1 MYRPWHQRLVSGRL
15 KLVHLTRIVALPQ
28 SERAL
33 ADRGTEN
40 ELLGWPPI
48 KEVHVLSNSKKYV
61 ALFDSPSATLPIT
74 RIIMGPGANQKEDYE
89 FVWSVVSHRIP
100 IVISETPFIG

>member
-1 MYRPWHQRLVSGRL
+1 MAPKASQRPI
-15 KLVHLTRIVALPQ
+15 VHLTRIVALPH

-33 ADRGTEN
+33 ADHGAED

-48 KEVHVLSNSKKYV
+48 KEVHVLSNSKKYA

-74 RIIMGPGANQKEDYE
+74 EIIMGPGANQKEDYE

>member
-1 MYRPWHQRLVSGRL
+1 MAPKASQRPI
-15 KLVHLTRIVALPQ
+15 VHLT
-28 SERAL
+28 
-33 ADRGTEN
+33 ADHGTEN